1 MDLQIEGKTAFISG
15 STAGIGWATARQLA
29 EEGATVIVNGRTPER
44 VDEAVHRLEE
54 AVEGASVR
62 GVAADLGTADGV
74 QNVVD
79 AEPDVDILVN
89 NVGIFEPSDFAETDD
104 ATWMKHF
111 EVNVMSGV
119 RLTRH
124 YLPGMK
130 DRGWGRVVFV
140 SSESGVQ
147 IPEEMIHYGVT
158 KTAQIGLARGIAET
172 TKGAGN
178 VTVNSVLP
186 GPTASEGVG
195 DFVERLAE
203 EQGLTVEEVEAQFFD
218 EARPTS
224 LLQRFE
230 EPEEIAVMIAYVCSD
245 RASATNGA
253 ALRVDGGVVR
263 SAF

>member
-29 EEGATVIVNGRTPER
+29 EEGATVIVNGRTQDR
-44 VDEAVHRLEE
+44 VDQAVHRLEE

-62 GVAADLGTADGV
+62 GIAADLGTAEGV
-74 QNVVD
+74 HEVTQ
-79 AEPDVDILVN
+79 AEPEVDILLN

-130 DRGWGRVVFV
+130 ERGWGRVVFV

-172 TKGAGN
+172 TKGIGN

-203 EQGLTVEEVEAQFFD
+203 EQGLTAEQVEEQFFN

-230 EPEEIAVMIAYVCSD
+230 EPEEIASMIAYVCSEK
-245 RASATNGA
+245 ASATNGA